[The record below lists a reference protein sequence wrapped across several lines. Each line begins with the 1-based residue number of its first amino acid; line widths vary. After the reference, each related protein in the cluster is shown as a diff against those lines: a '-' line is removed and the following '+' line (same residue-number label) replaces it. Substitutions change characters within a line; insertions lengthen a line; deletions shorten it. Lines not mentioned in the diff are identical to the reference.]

1 MADEPGV
8 TGENPAGGGP
18 QAGLQANAE
27 TGGTLDF
34 LLDVPLRLTVE
45 LGGAQLT
52 IRELLQLGHG
62 SVIELDKPGGDPLDV
77 FVNGKPIARGEAVIV
92 NEKFGVRLT
101 EVVSQSARVEN
112 LG

>member
-1 MADEPGV
+1 MADEAGATAKSPAEERLRASV
-8 TGENPAGGGP
+8 DTGTEAG
-18 QAGLQANAE
+18 A
-27 TGGTLDF
+27 TLD
-34 LLDVPLRLTVE
+34 LLFDVPLRVTVE
-45 LGGAQLT
+45 LGSAELT